1 MKKID
6 GKGRVIW
13 FTGLPGSG
21 KSSIARGF
29 ASSLEKAGESVVYL
43 QMDAQ
48 RKKYFPL
55 PTYSSEERA
64 KAYSLFGEEAAELT
78 DKFRVV
84 VLDGTAPRLSMR
96 EYARKICPVFAEI
109 FVKCSLDTAMN
120 REAARPEGLVMAG
133 LYEKALLRKRTGEQ
147 FAGLGQ
153 VIGVDIEFEED
164 PDAECIIE
172 NERGTL
178 DNAIQQTLDFY
189 RSWTQ

>member
-1 MKKID
+1 
-6 GKGRVIW
+6 
-13 FTGLPGSG
+13 
-21 KSSIARGF
+21 
-29 ASSLEKAGESVVYL
+29 
-43 QMDAQ
+43 
-48 RKKYFPL
+48 
-55 PTYSSEERA
+55 
-64 KAYSLFGEEAAELT
+64 
-78 DKFRVV
+78 
-84 VLDGTAPRLSMR
+84 
-96 EYARKICPVFAEI
+96 
-109 FVKCSLDTAMN
+109 
-120 REAARPEGLVMAG
+120 MAG